1 MQIGFLIYPDFTLL
15 DMAGAAEP
23 LGLIPGAR
31 LHMVWKSLDPVTTD
45 QGVVISPSTTFAD
58 CPQLDVLCVPG
69 GIGQM
74 PHVLDPEM
82 QRFLQGQEKSTTWLS
97 SICTGSFF
105 LAAAGLLQGY
115 RTARHWAFKYR
126 LDEFGAIATDDR
138 IVRDRNRLSGA
149 GVTAGVDLGIA
160 LAAEIAGEE
169 TARII
174 ELTIEYDPQPPFG
187 CGHPRKATQAE
198 SVAACHALSTKL
210 PPEFEIDAKRAIAA
224 NNGGGVA

>member
-1 MQIGFLIYPDFTLL
+1 MCRT
-15 DMAGAAEP
+15 
-23 LGLIPGAR
+23 
-31 LHMVWKSLDPVTTD
+31 
-45 QGVVISPSTTFAD
+45 
-58 CPQLDVLCVPG
+58 
-69 GIGQM
+69 
-74 PHVLDPEM
+74 PEVH
-82 QRFLQGQEKSTTWLS
+82 RFLQDQEKGAVWIS

-115 RTARHWAFKYR
+115 RTACHWAFKYR

-138 IVRDRNRLSGA
+138 IVRDGNRLSGA
-149 GVTAGVDLGIA
+149 GVTSGVDLGIA

-174 ELTIEYDPQPPFG
+174 ELTIEYDPQLPFG

-210 PPEFEIDAKRAIAA
+210 PLEFEIDAKRAIAA